1 MIGVLISPVQLIV
14 ATRLIDTDY
23 RVRGETI
30 MHAARSDR
38 PARDE
43 VRSVLKTLT
52 GILVVAALLLAGC
65 TSTPQASRERD
76 AQAKEFVSHPNA
88 STIYVYR
95 NPFDQLEDL
104 TVLYIDERL
113 VGETLP
119 GAYFRIDTTPGKH
132 VLHGVGI
139 DSGRIA
145 LETRAGTLYFV
156 ELSVAA
162 RVSTFR
168 EVPEALGRKRI
179 VECCALLENW
189 APGQRP
195 LLK

>member
-1 MIGVLISPVQLIV
+1 M
-14 ATRLIDTDY
+14 R
-23 RVRGETI
+23 
-30 MHAARSDR
+30 AARSGR
-38 PARDE
+38 PARD
-43 VRSVLKTLT
+43 RQAAAPGVLKTLT
-52 GILVVAALLLAGC
+52 GILVVGALLVAGC
-65 TSTPQASRERD
+65 TATPQASRERD
-76 AQAKEFVSHPNA
+76 AQAKEFRSHPNA

-95 NPFDQLEDL
+95 NPFDHLEDL
-104 TVLYIDERL
+104 TVLYIDARL

-162 RVSTFR
+162 GLSTFR
-168 EVPEALGRKRI
+168 EVPESIGRKRI
-179 VECCALLENW
+179 AECCALLENW